1 MKSFKNRLVFF
12 ASALVLVMLAASVS
26 ASVSPASAIAP
37 AVISPSVID
46 PTCAFPIIVNQEDAN
61 VAYPDTNSTYWA
73 MPTNFTIGDD
83 VTISG
88 EFAYARYMSFNSYDS
103 SGSSVG
109 GLRDQAILP
118 DPGSINPFTAGQS
131 LTGTPRNYTVTVNV
145 TATPQLVSPVPG
157 QIDALPGLGW
167 LLIRVYVP
175 FDANSPSGS
184 VAIPSITVN
193 SVTKTGCTTFGSE
206 PAIVALAALIMGQAI
221 ADAIP
226 PAESPEFS
234 FSGGGGLFP
243 NADNKYVYA
252 TTSWKPGLLII
263 VRGLAPSYPDT
274 PAQGLYPEQQLRYWS
289 MCTNL
294 LVTPAP
300 VVECARDEVTALD
313 SRGYYTYVIGADRDK
328 PSAESIARDTATW
341 LKWFGPIGEALP
353 DADKPNGNLILR
365 NMLPA
370 DTFTNA
376 VQDIPV
382 TQSNAAARET
392 MGQYYPEAT
401 YCQRSVFER
410 FGAGACFVLGPKF
423 TG

>member
-1 MKSFKNRLVFF
+1 MKLLKRCF
-12 ASALVLVMLAASVS
+12 AVTIALATLAALGTVS
-26 ASVSPASAIAP
+26 PPASAQ
-37 AVISPSVID
+37 ISPAIID

-73 MPTNFTIGDD
+73 MPTNFSLGDV
-83 VTISG
+83 VTITG
-88 EFAYARYMSFNSYDS
+88 EFSNARYMSFNSYNE

-109 GLRDQAILP
+109 GLRDTAIVP
-118 DPGSINPFTAGQS
+118 DAGSINPFLDGQS
-131 LTGTPRNYTVTVNV
+131 LTGTPRNYTVNVNV
-145 TATPQLVSPVPG
+145 TNTPQVTSPVAG
-157 QIDALPGLGW
+157 EIDAIPGIGW

-175 FDANSPSGS
+175 FDANSPSGG
-184 VAIPSITVN
+184 VLLPSITVN
-193 SVTKTGCTTFGSE
+193 SVTKTGCTTFGPE

-226 PAESPEFS
+226 PAEVPEFS

-252 TTSWKPGLLII
+252 TTSWKPGRLAI

-274 PAQGLYPEQQLRYWS
+274 PGQPLYPEQQLRYWS

-300 VVECARDEVTALD
+300 VVECARDNLTALD
-313 SRGYYTYVIGADRDK
+313 AQGYYTYVIGADEDQ
-328 PSAESIARDTATW
+328 PSAASIARDNATW

-353 DADKPNGNLILR
+353 DELKPNGNLILR
-365 NMLPA
+365 NMLPNA
-370 DTFTNA
+370 SFTNA
-376 VQDIPV
+376 VQNIPM
-382 TQSNAAARET
+382 TQSNAAARAT
-392 MGQYYPEAT
+392 MGAYYPEAT
-401 YCQRSVFER
+401 YCDRSVFER
-410 FGAGACFVLGPKF
+410 YGAGACFVLGPKF